1 MESHK
6 IEYLVNIV
14 LESQTEDNVKIIPE
28 DINLSRYT
36 LQDKNIIGVYEP
48 ILSPTSNTYT
58 IECENCGEINEYD
71 SPPIDEFGYGSD
83 ERSMGCEDLYFNE
96 FNENCQNCNE
106 TFTINISISIYPY
119 LTLNNCIITCENGEI
134 DLSYD
139 LS

>member
-106 TFTINISISIYPY
+106 TFTINISISIYP
-119 LTLNNCIITCENGEI
+119 
-134 DLSYD
+134 
-139 LS
+139 